1 MQAYFDEFGVIAR
14 IAFRN
19 LFASRWKTI
28 IIGGIVLFGAFLV
41 VLGSSLL
48 DSIDSGMR
56 RSIQGSLGGHVQLYR
71 ADSKDELAIYGGMM
85 GPSDLRP
92 VEDFGKLKAAVG
104 AVPNVRVVVPMGIDS
119 AMVSTGNVFD
129 RALERLRAT
138 VKARLA
144 GDRSPEAE
152 RTYAAK
158 KAHVEHMTGLLRKEL
173 SESRAIID
181 VQSMS
186 RSEQE
191 DFRRNAE
198 DLARA
203 TTPAFWR
210 EDFEKDP
217 LAALEFLENR
227 IAPLS
232 LDGGAMFINY
242 VGTDHEAFREAFD
255 RMELVAGK
263 WVPPGKRGALVGT
276 YYAEEYLKLKTAH
289 RLDRIRDALADGRK
303 IAKDQELQRWVRENT
318 TMTRDILLQLDP
330 QQSAALAAELRK
342 YLGAPETETQLQPLL
357 SRLLE
362 TDDRNF
368 AERYRWFYD
377 RIVPHLQL
385 YMFSVGDT
393 ITIKAATRTGYINSV
408 NVPIYGI
415 VNFRGMEKSGLASV
429 MTFLDLMSWRDLYG
443 HITKEKAAEIAELKK
458 DVGAEEISREDA
470 EAALFGSA
478 DTASRTEDTATK
490 ATRIDDPVLQGRAA
504 TDDLFER
511 TYTQEEID
519 GGVALNAA
527 VILEKASARDIRRA
541 VKDVQAAVKDFGVP
555 MKVVD
560 WQKAAGMVGQTVT
573 LFRVVLYLVVGII
586 FAVAL
591 IIINNAMVM
600 ATLQRVKEI
609 GTIRAIGA
617 QKRFV
622 LGMLVLETIVIGLAF
637 GLAGAV
643 LGAATV
649 KVVALA
655 GGIPAP
661 NDQLFFLFSG
671 PSLIPHIGHTSMAIA
686 LGIVFV
692 VSVLSGLY
700 PAILA
705 MRVTPVEAMSSE
717 E

>member
-1 MQAYFDEFGVIAR
+1 MQAYLDELGVIVR

-56 RSIQGSLGGHVQLYR
+56 RSIQGSLGGHVQVYR

-92 VEDFGKLKAAVG
+92 IEDFGALKAKLSRVN
-104 AVPNVRVVVPMGIDS
+104 NVREVVPMGIDQ

-129 RALERLRAT
+129 RALEQLRAA
-138 VKARLA
+138 VKQRLA

-152 RTYAAK
+152 RTYEAK
-158 KAHVEHMTGLLRKEL
+158 KAHVEHMTGLLRGELKEA
-173 SESRAIID
+173 RDIVD
-181 VQSMS
+181 VEAMS
-186 RSEQE
+186 PTQQE
-191 DFRRNAE
+191 EFRRNAK
-198 DLARA
+198 DLVRS

-217 LAALEFLENR
+217 LASLEFLENR

-232 LDGGAMFINY
+232 LDGGTMFINY
-242 VGTDHEAFREAFD
+242 VGTDHEAFRQAFD
-255 RMELVAGK
+255 RMELVKGQ
-263 WVPPGKRGALVGT
+263 WVPPGKRGALIGT
-276 YYAEEYLKLKTAH
+276 YYAEEYLKLKTAR
-289 RLDRIRDALADGRK
+289 RLDKIRDALARGKK

-318 TMTRDILLQLDP
+318 TMTRDVLLQLDP
-330 QQSAALAAELRK
+330 QETAAIAAELRT
-342 YLGAPETETQLQPLL
+342 YLGANETELQPLL
-357 SRLLE
+357 SRFLD
-362 TDDRNF
+362 TDDASF

-377 RIVPHLQL
+377 RIVPRLHL

-393 ITIKAATRTGYINSV
+393 ITIKAPTRTGYINSV
-408 NVPIYGI
+408 SVKIYGL

-429 MTFLDLMSWRDLYG
+429 MTILDLMTWRDLYG
-443 HITKEKAAEIAELKK
+443 HLTKEKAAEIAELKK
-458 DVGAEEISREDA
+458 SVGAQELSREDA

-478 DTASRTEDTATK
+478 DAVSEVESK
-490 ATRIDDPVLQGRAA
+490 ATRIEEPKLDDRVAA
-504 TDDLFER
+504 KELFAR

-527 VILEKASARDIRRA
+527 VILEKASNGDIRRA
-541 VKDVQAAVKDFGVP
+541 VKDVQAAVKDLGVP

-560 WQKAAGMVGQTVT
+560 WQQAAGMVGQTVT

-609 GTIRAIGA
+609 GTMRAIGA
-617 QKRFV
+617 QRRFV
-622 LGMLVLETIVIGLAF
+622 LTMLLVETMTIGLVF
-637 GLAGAV
+637 GLG
-643 LGAATV
+643 GAAV
-649 KVVALA
+649 GALVVAAVRGA
-655 GGIPAP
+655 GGIPATSDML
-661 NDQLFFLFSG
+661 NFLFAG
-671 PSLIPHIGHTSMAIA
+671 PALLPTLGVGSVVTSLV
-686 LGIVFV
+686 IVV
-692 VSVLSGLY
+692 LVSVLSGFY
-700 PAILA
+700 PALLA
-705 MRVTPVEAMSSE
+705 MRVTPVEAMATE

>member
-1 MQAYFDEFGVIAR
+1 MQAYLDELGVIVR

-28 IIGGIVLFGAFLV
+28 IIGGIVLFGSYLV

-56 RSIQGSLGGHVQLYR
+56 RSIQGSLGGHVQVYR
-71 ADSKDELAIYGGMM
+71 ADSKDDLAIYGGMM

-92 VEDFGKLKAAVG
+92 IDDFGALKAVLRDT
-104 AVPNVRVVVPMGIDS
+104 PNVREVVPMGIDQ

-129 RALERLRAT
+129 RALERLRAS
-138 VKARLA
+138 VKARLD

-158 KAHVEHMTGLLRKEL
+158 KAHVEHMTGLLRTEL
-173 SESRAIID
+173 SEARAIID

-186 RSEQE
+186 PSEQA
-191 DFRRNAE
+191 DFRRNAA
-198 DLARA
+198 DLVRA
-203 TTPAFWR
+203 TTPGFWR
-210 EDFEKDP
+210 EDFEEDP
-217 LAALEFLENR
+217 LGALEFLENR

-242 VGTDHEAFREAFD
+242 VGTDHEAFRKAFD
-255 RMELVAGK
+255 RMELVKGQ
-263 WVPPGKRGALVGT
+263 WVPPGKRGALIGT

-289 RLDRIRDALADGRK
+289 RLDKIRDALARGEK
-303 IAKDQELQRWVRENT
+303 IAEDEELQRWVRENT

-330 QQSAALAAELRK
+330 RQSDALAAELRS
-342 YLGAPETETQLQPLL
+342 YLRADETELQPLL
-357 SRLLE
+357 SRFLE

-368 AERYRWFYD
+368 AERYAWFYD
-377 RIVPHLQL
+377 RIVPHLHL

-393 ITIKAATRTGYINSV
+393 ITIKAPTRTGYINSV
-408 NVPIYGI
+408 NVKIYGI

-429 MTFLDLMSWRDLYG
+429 MTILDLMTWRDLYG

-458 DVGAEEISREDA
+458 TVGAEEISREDA

-478 DTASRTEDTATK
+478 DAVSQAETQT
-490 ATRIDDPVLQGRAA
+490 TRIEDPVLGERVASEE
-504 TDDLFER
+504 LFGR
-511 TYTQEEID
+511 TYAQAEID

-527 VILEKASARDIRRA
+527 VILEEASRRDIRRA
-541 VKDVQAAVKDFGVP
+541 VKDVEAALKDFGVP

-560 WQKAAGMVGQTVT
+560 WQQAAGMVGQTVT
-573 LFRVVLYLVVGII
+573 LFRVVLYVVVGII

-649 KVVALA
+649 KIVTLA

-671 PSLIPHIGHTSMAIA
+671 PALLPSIGATSMAIA
-686 LGIVFV
+686 LAIVFC

-700 PAILA
+700 PALLA
-705 MRVTPVEAMSSE
+705 MRVTPVEAMSTE